1 MPGLLGFEIKAMAT
15 DRGRKKY
22 ETDRS
27 HSASNMSEIETRD
40 GKNRR

>member
-1 MPGLLGFEIKAMAT
+1 MPGLLGFEIKAKAT
-15 DRGRKKY
+15 DRGRKKD